1 MAITT
6 IDTRLYTGL
15 AKMQRALDGLLQVR
29 AQVTPA
35 EIELSD
41 AWQAALDPV
50 MRDLYWYPLR
60 NGINEAPDDVDELRA
75 WLRERYDDATAVAIL
90 LLLLQRYQVRGAN
103 VGGQMALDDLGIS
116 GTFNLTNAEYRQLL
130 DDHAAMLTTTGTDM
144 SLIDTTIDDLS
155 RGIPAARESEDN
167 TLLVLGGLITGRS
180 LARSAAIA
188 VTETAR
194 SVATTFTWTLLQN
207 EVLYQEFITRED
219 RRVCPRCGALH
230 GVRMPVAAVPTEW
243 RIPIHTK
250 CRCIYRPVLFGWT
263 LPAVPWLGGSR

>member
-207 EVLYQEFITRED
+207 DVLYQEFVTRED
-219 RRVCPRCGALH
+219 RRVCPRCGHYTAC
-230 GVRMPVAAVPTEW
+230 G
-243 RIPIHTK
+243 
-250 CRCIYRPVLFGWT
+250 CRWLLCQPNGAYRFTRNAGAFIGLCCS
-263 LPAVPWLGGSR
+263 GGHCRLCRG